1 MPKLWIDNQEVEVP
15 QGTTILDAAR
25 KLGIDVPALCFR
37 DGCRPSTSCMCCVV
51 RVDGA
56 DTLVPSCDTRAAEGM
71 RVESETDDVRAA
83 RREALELLLSEHLGD
98 CLGPCQCICP
108 AGMNIPQ
115 MIRQIASGELRAAI
129 ATVKA
134 HIALPAVLGRICPAP
149 CEKGCRRGQH
159 DEPLAIMLLKRCAA
173 DADLGEPQPYLP
185 PCRVDTGKS
194 VAIVGAGPAG
204 LAAAYYLRQ
213 MGHACT
219 VFDDHAA
226 PGGMLRYGVGADRL
240 PRRVLDAEIA
250 VIERLGVRFRLNT
263 RVGPD
268 VPAAEL
274 RRDFHAVLLAPGE
287 VEEKIP
293 GVFLSGGR
301 CEAGAGA
308 GEPGRTPVDS
318 SWPGVGLGKRG
329 IEIDGRSYRTAAP
342 GVFAAGDAV
351 RRQRL
356 TVRAVADGRQAAVAI
371 DQQLSGAEPTGP
383 RQPFTVRIGR
393 LQDGEIEQFLPE
405 AANPGPRRH
414 PSGGPGAGFTQA
426 EAAAEAGRCLHCDC
440 RKPDACKLR
449 RYADLYDAK
458 PTRFRGQRRSFR
470 QLRDHPQILYE
481 PGKCIACGLC
491 VQIAAD
497 AGEPLG
503 MTFLHRGM
511 DVRVAVPFGR
521 PLSEG
526 LQRVAAE
533 CVAACPTGA
542 LSFRQPG

>member
-1 MPKLWIDNQEVEVP
+1 
-15 QGTTILDAAR
+15 
-25 KLGIDVPALCFR
+25 
-37 DGCRPSTSCMCCVV
+37 
-51 RVDGA
+51 
-56 DTLVPSCDTRAAEGM
+56 
-71 RVESETDDVRAA
+71 
-83 RREALELLLSEHLGD
+83 
-98 CLGPCQCICP
+98 
-108 AGMNIPQ
+108 
-115 MIRQIASGELRAAI
+115 
-129 ATVKA
+129 
-134 HIALPAVLGRICPAP
+134 
-149 CEKGCRRGQH
+149 
-159 DEPLAIMLLKRCAA
+159 MLLKRRAA
-173 DADLGEPQPYLP
+173 DADLSEPQPYLP
-185 PCRVDTGKS
+185 PCRVDTGKC

-226 PGGMLRYGVGADRL
+226 PGGMLRYGVGAETL

-250 VIERLGVRFRLNT
+250 AIERLGVRFRLNT

-274 RRDFHAVLLAPGE
+274 RRDFHAVLLALGQ
-287 VEEKIP
+287 VEIKEP
-293 GVFLSGGR
+293 GVLSSGGR
-301 CEAGAGA
+301 QEARA
-308 GEPGRTPVDS
+308 GEPEHAPIGS

-342 GVFAAGDAV
+342 GVFAAGDVV

-356 TVRAVADGRQAAVAI
+356 TVRAVADGREAAVAI
-371 DQQLSGAEPTGP
+371 DQQLSGGEPTGE

-393 LQDGEIEQFLPE
+393 LRDGEIKQFLPE
-405 AANPGPRRH
+405 AANPGPRHR

-426 EAAAEAGRCLHCDC
+426 GAAAEAGRCLHCDC
-440 RKPDACKLR
+440 RKPDTCKLR

-458 PTRFRGQRRSFR
+458 VTRFRGERRSFR
-470 QLRDHPQILYE
+470 QLRDHPNILYE

-533 CVAACPTGA
+533 CVAACPTAA
-542 LSFRQPG
+542 LSFR